1 MVLVTLDLLTPDY
14 FSRYTK
20 AALLFWSFRVVL
32 KSLTDYI
39 RCRYKNCI
47 AIRLKNDLEK
57 PVLSAKSITK
67 KVQDTKNQF
76 KNA

>member
-1 MVLVTLDLLTPDY
+1 MVLVTLVLLTPEY

-47 AIRLKNDLEK
+47 AIKINKRPQKASALSEEHYEK
-57 PVLSAKSITK
+57 GTRH
-67 KVQDTKNQF
+67 
-76 KNA
+76 